1 VGLAAAVRRLGAHVD
16 ESRRMLLRC
25 GVDVYGGGGGEHPAD
40 LARSGSVR
48 LLRRCVEVFAAMAEA
63 LVLDAAPQ
71 GLELPH
77 LQSSV
82 FMTVSS

>member
-25 GVDVYGGGGGEHPAD
+25 GVDVYGGGGGGGGGEHPAD

-63 LVLDAAPQ
+63 HVHCPAPP

-77 LQSSV
+77 L
-82 FMTVSS
+82 